1 MSDVNERFDRI
12 DQALNGVNEQ
22 LGALSGRIT
31 GLDEDM
37 SGRIARLDEHLSGRL
52 DGLDERLEQVV
63 KSIEPIKERL
73 DEVATG
79 IEPLKDLR
87 DFVQRVA
94 DDHEHRITELE
105 SGRSPYRASVARS
118 TRPSACLA
126 NRPASRG
133 CTGACS
139 GHGQP
144 PNWVRR

>member
-12 DQALNGVNEQ
+12 DQALNGVHEQ

-105 SGRSPYRASVARS
+105 KR
-118 TRPSACLA
+118 T
-126 NRPASRG
+126 
-133 CTGACS
+133 
-139 GHGQP
+139 
-144 PNWVRR
+144 